1 MKTLRLSVLAAGLL
15 TSLPVLAQLAGD
27 TQNTG
32 PQGTGNFVS
41 GKPGEPGA
49 ATTGKPDDMSNT
61 KSGRSESSGSA
72 AGSSAPSKK

>member
-1 MKTLRLSVLAAGLL
+1 MKTIRLFVLTAGLL

-41 GKPGEPGA
+41 GKAGDPGA
-49 ATTGKPDDMSNT
+49 AKPDDMSNA

-72 AGSSAPSKK
+72 PSSSAPSKK